1 MVDFGCHGNVNFE
14 RIICTFLCIVRSD
27 MDYLEFV
34 KIVNSNFCLRY
45 FNCFA
50 MAILCKVTYVAMEM

>member
-1 MVDFGCHGNVNFE
+1 MLFLYMVDFGCHGNVNFE

-34 KIVNSNFCLRY
+34 KIVKSNFC
-45 FNCFA
+45 
-50 MAILCKVTYVAMEM
+50 

>member
-1 MVDFGCHGNVNFE
+1 MKDKIFFKMLFLYMVDFGCHGNVNFE

-34 KIVNSNFCLRY
+34 KIVNSNFC
-45 FNCFA
+45 
-50 MAILCKVTYVAMEM
+50 